1 MFYYFVLIIQNICF
15 RWEEENNYCDYVK
28 TQINFKRILDFVDI
42 AIFDFVI
49 GNGDRHQYEVV
60 EQFNNTILL
69 IDNGK
74 RYNIYIYTNIVI
86 LTKSQSY
93 INYGYF

>member
-28 TQINFKRILDFVDI
+28 TQINFERILDFVDI

>member
-1 MFYYFVLIIQNICF
+1 MFYYIVLIIQNICF

-28 TQINFKRILDFVDI
+28 TKINFERILDFIDI
-42 AIFDFVI
+42 AIFDFLI

-74 RYNIYIYTNIVI
+74 RYNI
-86 LTKSQSY
+86 
-93 INYGYF
+93 